1 MTLRVQKLQMRKG
14 ATTSKLRENEQERNT
29 SLDDSVSLLSKAA
42 NGKKL
47 AGGHGLAR
55 WLRSLPKGMGRL
67 ESDHAGH

>member
-1 MTLRVQKLQMRKG
+1 MNKKG
-14 ATTSKLRENEQERNT
+14 IK

-42 NGKKL
+42 NEKKL